1 MAATRKCVAEIKQN
15 KIEQVLAYREQVPR
29 SGRVLESFLGYY
41 WLCFSSMFVFE
52 AWLIQC
58 SILRRLEIQYLH
70 PKQILIRLSRLHKQI
85 SQVSR
90 SLFGQSHLR
99 CWFLRP
105 ANCLQKQFRVA
116 QMSSTES
123 KDIKCHASVSSVLI
137 REPHVVFLGKNWHFS
152 VNSAMFGIKRN
163 LRNQAFYLFRGLGR
177 QMTTVLSVSA
187 QITSSCMARRRP
199 RRPRR
204 PVVWPHGH
212 SFSFVVLCETVIRSR
227 NMGRFCDVG
236 RIITR
241 WKCGSVSSSEYSLI
255 PRESK

>member
-116 QMSSTES
+116 QMSSTKQRYQMS
-123 KDIKCHASVSSVLI
+123 RKRLI
-137 REPHVVFLGKNWHFS
+137 CVDPRIGTQ
-152 VNSAMFGIKRN
+152 RN
-163 LRNQAFYLFRGLGR
+163 LRNQAFYVASYLFRGLGR

-187 QITSSCMARRRP
+187 QITISCKFLVSSLISYILR
-199 RRPRR
+199 
-204 PVVWPHGH
+204 
-212 SFSFVVLCETVIRSR
+212 FSHQILLCEKTMD
-227 NMGRFCDVG
+227 NKETG
-236 RIITR
+236 
-241 WKCGSVSSSEYSLI
+241 L
-255 PRESK
+255 